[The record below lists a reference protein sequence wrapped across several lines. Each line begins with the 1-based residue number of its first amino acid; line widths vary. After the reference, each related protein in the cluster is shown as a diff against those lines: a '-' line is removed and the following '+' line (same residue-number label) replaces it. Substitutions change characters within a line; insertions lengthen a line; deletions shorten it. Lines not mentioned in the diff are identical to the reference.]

1 MIYLILSIITSVIVV
16 SYFKLFDKYKVNT
29 FQAIVVNYLTC
40 AIMGNLIA
48 DKPGITTQFW
58 TEGWFPYTLVLGFL
72 FISVF
77 YSISQTAQKIGVSV
91 SMVAAKLSVAI
102 PVVYALF
109 FFNESLGWL
118 KLVGIVLSLLAVYFI
133 SQSSQTSTQK
143 GLWYLP
149 LYVFIGSG
157 CIDTLLNIIN
167 KNYIPP
173 FDTNHILSFVF
184 LTAFIFGGSL
194 LVFQLIKGQQQI
206 TLKNVLWGVALGI
219 PNYLCMYFLLKTLGA
234 FTEASI
240 VLPINNIGIVLT
252 TTLVGLLWFREHL
265 SKINWLGFVIAIV
278 SIVILSF
285 S

>member
-16 SYFKLFDKYKVNT
+16 SYFKLFDKYQVNT
-29 FQAIVVNYLTC
+29 FQAIVVNYITC
-40 AIMGNLIA
+40 TVMGNIMA
-48 DKPGITTQFW
+48 EKPGITTPFW
-58 TEGWFPYTLVLGFL
+58 NEGWFPYTLVLGFL

-77 YSISQTAQKIGVSV
+77 YSISQTAQKVGVSV

-102 PVVYALF
+102 PVVYAFL
-109 FFNESLGWL
+109 FFNETLGML
-118 KLVGIVLSLLAVYFI
+118 KLSGIILSLAAVYFI
-133 SQSSQTSTQK
+133 SRNNQTSTQK

-157 CIDTLLNIIN
+157 CIDSLLNIIN
-167 KNYIPP
+167 KKYIPP

-184 LTAFIFGGSL
+184 LTAFVFGGSL
-194 LVFQLIKGQQQI
+194 LAYQIIRGKQQLSIKSI
-206 TLKNVLWGVALGI
+206 LWGVALGI

-252 TTLVGLLWFREHL
+252 TTLVGLFIFKEHL
-265 SKINWLGFVIAIV
+265 SKINWLGFLMAIA
-278 SIVILSF
+278 SIIILSF